1 MKVSPVIL
9 AAGESRRMG
18 RPKALLDFDGTT
30 CLEVILG
37 IIRQSRALPPL
48 VVLGFAQDEIRPLI
62 PADIRTV
69 VNPDFR
75 SGQTSSLK
83 AGLEAV
89 PADSDGFLLFPIDFP
104 LVAPETVNALID
116 SEGMIA
122 IPTYGE
128 SRGHPARFHGSLVK
142 EFLALTDDQPAHV
155 VVRKDPSRVVELAVE
170 DPAVVMKMNTTEEY
184 EFCLAAYRRMRGPD

>member
-1 MKVSPVIL
+1 MKVTPLIL

-18 RPKALLDFDGTT
+18 RPKALLDFDGTS
-30 CLEVILG
+30 CLEMVLEIC
-37 IIRQSRALPPL
+37 RRSRALPPL
-48 VVLGFAQDEIRPLI
+48 VVLGFSADKVRPVL
-62 PADIRTV
+62 PAGTQVV
-69 VNPDFR
+69 VNADYAR
-75 SGQTSSLK
+75 GQISSLK

-89 PADSDGFLLFPIDFP
+89 PADSDGFLLFPVDFP

-170 DPAVVMKMNTTEEY
+170 DPAVVMKMNTPEEY
-184 EFCLAAYRRMRGPD
+184 EFCLAAYRRMTGC